1 MIDSVGY
8 NPSPG
13 FFIQA
18 SVAHIY
24 IPKEVDR
31 NQFVETCMRKGIC
44 SIVRENSYG
53 CINNVRIDNELIQRI
68 NWPTETG
75 KLGSTVVVVL
85 DSFKKVYNVVA
96 ILNGDGDIGIAKE
109 GQRIFHKET
118 DKGTVTVTL
127 DANRPVFQVLVEN
140 GDAEIISRGGKVNII
155 SDNEVAVKSPKIG
168 HNEANE
174 PMLRGQKVVDLIDEL
189 ITLLFNAR
197 TATSIGLQPLNNFV
211 QINELKSKLEEL
223 KSTKSFLE

>member
-13 FFIQA
+13 FQIQA

-31 NQFVETCMRKGIC
+31 NDFVETCMRKGIC
-44 SIVRENSYG
+44 SIIRENSYG
-53 CINNVRIDNELIQRI
+53 CINNVRIDKSLIQQV
-68 NWPTETG
+68 NWPKETG

-96 ILNGDGDIGIAKE
+96 ILNGDGELNIARE
-109 GQRIFHKET
+109 GQQIFQKST

-127 DANRPVFQVLVEN
+127 DSNRPVFQVLVEN
-140 GDAEIISRGGKVNII
+140 GDVELISRGGKVNIT
-155 SDNEVAVKSPKIG
+155 SDNEVAVKGPKIA
-168 HNEANE
+168 HNKADE
-174 PMLRGQKVVDLIDEL
+174 PMLRGQKVVELMDEL

-197 TATSIGLQPLNNFV
+197 TATSVGLQPLNNFV